1 MLFVRNHLF
10 LSHVFVF
17 LVLLILIIFVGC
29 FGKFFDKSKKNN
41 SSSNGGASGATAA
54 KTTTETKSN
63 TVSFACEEDEVVAK
77 YATFTL
83 NKAIGEEITFTVT
96 FASEVVDPT
105 VDTFIGLTDIE
116 IIKEYAEGIEYD
128 IKGKL
133 TSNRVGILKDVLA
146 LEVNDLGITSIDV
159 RNAVNLEILQCTDNQ
174 IKSLNVSNNTKLI
187 WLMCKNNLIEKLDLS
202 NNTKL
207 EWIKVEQNKLTSLV
221 VGCSIRTIAMELNQ
235 LNETAMDAL
244 ISSMQYNSSGY
255 TAKIY
260 VKHSDASE
268 KNEITDTQIA
278 AIQAL
283 NYKVYLHNGSTWEEQ

>member
-1 MLFVRNHLF
+1 MTEILA
-10 LSHVFVF
+10 
-17 LVLLILIIFVGC
+17 LIQGV
-29 FGKFFDKSKKNN
+29 
-41 SSSNGGASGATAA
+41 
-54 KTTTETKSN
+54 
-63 TVSFACEEDEVVAK
+63 EDEVVFK

-116 IIKEYAEGIEYD
+116 IIKKYEGSGYGYGFD

-133 TSNRVGILKDVLA
+133 TSNRVGILKDVLH
-146 LEVNDLGITSIDV
+146 LNVNDLGITSIDV
-159 RNAVNLEILQCTDNQ
+159 RNAVNLDNLQCHDNQ
-174 IKSLNVSNNTKLI
+174 IKSLNVSNNTKLT
-187 WLMCKNNLIEKLDLS
+187 WLMCKNNLLEKLDLS

-207 EWIKVEQNKLTSLV
+207 EWIKVQQNKLTSLV
-221 VGCSIRTIAMELNQ
+221 VGCSIRTIEMELNE

-244 ISSMQYNSSGY
+244 ISSMKYNSSGY

-283 NYKVYLHNGSTWEEQ
+283 NYQVYVHNGTGWEKQ